1 MHSNTRKN
9 YKKVKNISKIIR
21 NKRSINVNE
30 TNFIVNN
37 NLVNYLN
44 KPHSIIINSLYH
56 LIVINY

>member
-44 KPHSIIINSLYH
+44 KLHSIIINSLYH